1 MKTPYNSSI
10 PNNAIYRNSPNYPN
24 STNNLNMFP
33 GSMPDYTA
41 VGSNLNTC
49 AGLGQIGLESQ
60 WAKVSLFF
68 LQVTF
73 IKIFVIIITSI
84 LRAYLLDWLDYLN

>member
-1 MKTPYNSSI
+1 MKTLYNSCR
-10 PNNAIYRNSPNYPN
+10 PNNAIYRNSSNYPN
-24 STNNLNMFP
+24 SPKNLNMSP

-73 IKIFVIIITSI
+73 INFFVTIITSI
-84 LRAYLLDWLDYLN
+84 LDWLDYLN